1 MFVHTVFFWLQ
12 NPSEQANHDALA
24 AGLKNLITISDI
36 TAAYVGRPAET
47 RRPVIDHS
55 YDFGLTLVFTDK
67 AAHDVYQ
74 EHPTHLQ
81 FVADCAHL
89 WERVQIYDTVG

>member
-1 MFVHTVFFWLQ
+1 MFVHAVYFYLK
-12 NPSEQANHDALA
+12 NSDSEADRNALY
-24 AGLKNLITISDI
+24 AGLKTLATIPDI
-36 TAAYVGRPAET
+36 STSFVGPPAET
-47 RRPVIDHS
+47 RRPVIDSS
-55 YDFGLTLVFTDK
+55 YDLAMVSVFADK

>member
-12 NPSEQANHDALA
+12 NPAEQANHDALH
-24 AGLKNLITISDI
+24 AGLNTLTSIDAIT
-36 TAAYVGRPAET
+36 TAYVGRPAET

-55 YDFGLTLVFTDK
+55 YDFGLTLVFADK
-67 AAHDVYQ
+67 AAHDIYQ